1 MTRPA
6 RTARFGRMVRSLH
19 IPRSGAPTGAP
30 TIRAYTVRALGKPT
44 LLALILVSTLALG
57 ACSDD
62 SHTRVTTGTYAGE
75 SGQNAPYLN
84 VGPLIYEV
92 QLSRELN
99 PADTED
105 ASYLTG
111 LTPVQRKLLPGEE
124 WFAVFLQVYN
134 ESSTPHPAATNLTI
148 SDTENN
154 VYAPIVPTPT
164 NEFAYRGGLL
174 GPKARIPALNTVAAD
189 GPTQGALLLYKIKL
203 ISLDNRP
210 LELRIVDPLDPALSA
225 SAELDV

>member
-1 MTRPA
+1 MTRTFANPRRPA
-6 RTARFGRMVRSLH
+6 GLRQLACRRSL
-19 IPRSGAPTGAP
+19 
-30 TIRAYTVRALGKPT
+30 GKLA
-44 LLALILVSTLALG
+44 LLAVLAISALALS
-57 ACSDD
+57 ACSDN

-99 PADTED
+99 PYDTED
-105 ASYLTG
+105 ATYLTG
-111 LTPVQRKLLPGEE
+111 LTPAQRKLAPGEE

-134 ESSTPHPAATNLTI
+134 ETSTPHPATTNITI
-148 SDTENN
+148 SDTQEN
-154 VYAPIVPTPT
+154 VYTPIVPALT

-174 GPKARIPALNTVAAD
+174 AAKGRIPALDTVAAD
-189 GPTQGALLLYKIKL
+189 GPIQGAVLLFKIKVV
-203 ISLDNRP
+203 SLDNRP
-210 LELRIVDPLDPALSA
+210 IEIKIVDSLTPTESA